1 LQPDDLMELR
11 TRDGIGS
18 NESMRIL
25 QLNIDQLGTG
35 ADRCARE
42 LYEELPKLG
51 VESAMWVS
59 GRAPGTPSGVRTIQ
73 FPWERYLAPLEA
85 FPDLTDWR
93 HRGSIAALRSI
104 SSKKFDL
111 VHIHNIH
118 SGWISIRA
126 VRELTERF
134 PCVWTLHDEWAP
146 KRGLTYDLTGKMS
159 PSDVKRLSHGPIRY
173 IPYHRYHENYKW
185 RRTRKF
191 LDHSMPQ
198 PRAVICPSQ
207 YMAGLARSSGVFPR
221 SEIVHIPNGTRM
233 LDLPEKNMDSGEAK
247 VALGLRADRPTL
259 LMISADLAQAHK
271 GIGLG
276 VTAIKE
282 VGSRRDIQVVLLGN
296 SAQTIRELIRP
307 IPAVCLHARDDAT
320 LARAYRAADITLLPS
335 LGENLPY
342 VALESLACGTPIV
355 CFAIGGMPE
364 IIGQNERG
372 MLCRGIDA
380 LEMSNH
386 LEFLLSHP
394 EIRGTMACEGIKWVR
409 DHCGMTEY
417 LQTITGVYR
426 RVLPS

>member
-1 LQPDDLMELR
+1 
-11 TRDGIGS
+11 
-18 NESMRIL
+18 MRVL
-25 QLNIDQLGTG
+25 QLNIDYSGTG

-42 LYEELPKLG
+42 LYEELPKRG
-51 VESAMWVS
+51 VETAMWVS
-59 GRAPGTPSGVRTIQ
+59 GRTAGTPSGVRTIQ
-73 FPWERYLAPLEA
+73 FPWERCLAPLEV

-104 SSKKFDL
+104 SSKEFDL

-134 PCVWTLHDEWAP
+134 PCVWTLHDEWAA

-185 RRTRKF
+185 RRTRNF
-191 LDHSMPQ
+191 LDHYMPQ
-198 PRAVICPSQ
+198 PKAVICPSE

-233 LDLPEKNMDSGEAK
+233 LDLPETTMDRAAAK
-247 VALGLRADRPTL
+247 VTLGLSADLPTL

-282 VGSRRDIQVVLLGN
+282 AGTRRDIQVVLLGN
-296 SAQTIRELIRP
+296 SAETIQELIRP
-307 IPAVCLHARDDAT
+307 TPSVCLQARDDAT

-342 VALESLACGTPIV
+342 VALESLACGTPV
-355 CFAIGGMPE
+355 VSFAIGGMPE
-364 IIGQNERG
+364 IIGHNERG
-372 MLCRGIDA
+372 ILCRGIDA
-380 LEMSNH
+380 LEMSGH
-386 LEFLLSHP
+386 VEFLLLHP
-394 EIRGTMACEGIKWVR
+394 ELRGTMASAGVKWVR
-409 DHCGMTEY
+409 DHCGMTKY

-426 RVLPS
+426 RVLAS

>member
-1 LQPDDLMELR
+1 
-11 TRDGIGS
+11 
-18 NESMRIL
+18 MRVL
-25 QLNIDQLGTG
+25 QLNIDHSGTG
-35 ADRCARE
+35 ADRAARE

-51 VESAMWVS
+51 VETAMWVS
-59 GRAPGTPSGVRTIQ
+59 GRNPETPPGVLRIPFR
-73 FPWERYLAPLEA
+73 WEKYLAPLEVL
-85 FPDLTDWR
+85 PDLTDWR

-104 SSKKFDL
+104 SPRKFDL

-185 RRTRKF
+185 RRTRRF
-191 LDHSMPQ
+191 LDRCMPQ
-198 PRAVICPSQ
+198 PKVVICPSL
-207 YMAGLARSSGVFPR
+207 YMAGLARSSGVFLH

-233 LDLPEKNMDSGEAK
+233 LDMWEATMDRAQAK
-247 VALGLRADRPTL
+247 VALGLSTDRPAL

-276 VTAIKE
+276 VAAIKRA
-282 VGSRRDIQVVLLGN
+282 GTQRDIQVVLLGN
-296 SAQTIRELIRP
+296 SAQTIKELIRP
-307 IPAVCLHARDDAT
+307 IPAVCLQARDDST
-320 LARAYRAADITLLPS
+320 LARAYRAADVTLLPS

-342 VALESLACGTPIV
+342 VALESLACGTPLI

-372 MLCRGIDA
+372 ILCRSIDA
-380 LEMSNH
+380 LEMVSH
-386 LEFLLSHP
+386 LEYLLSHP
-394 EIRGTMACEGIKWVR
+394 EIREKMSCEGVQWVR
-409 DHCGMTEY
+409 DNCEMTDY
-417 LQTITGVYR
+417 LQKITAVYR
-426 RVLPS
+426 RVLAN

>member
-1 LQPDDLMELR
+1 
-11 TRDGIGS
+11 
-18 NESMRIL
+18 MRVL
-25 QLNIDQLGTG
+25 QLNIDYSGTG
-35 ADRCARE
+35 ADRAGRE

-51 VESAMWVS
+51 VETAMWVS
-59 GRAPGTPSGVRTIQ
+59 GRNPETPPGVLRIPFR
-73 FPWERYLAPLEA
+73 WEKYLAPLEVL
-85 FPDLTDWR
+85 PDLTDWR

-104 SSKKFDL
+104 SPRKFDL

-185 RRTRKF
+185 RRTRRF
-191 LDHSMPQ
+191 LDRCMPQ
-198 PRAVICPSQ
+198 PKVVICPSL
-207 YMAGLARSSGVFPR
+207 YMAGLARSSGVFLH

-233 LDLPEKNMDSGEAK
+233 LDMWEATMDRAQAK
-247 VALGLRADRPTL
+247 VALGLSTDRPAL

-276 VTAIKE
+276 VAAIKRA
-282 VGSRRDIQVVLLGN
+282 GTQRDIQVVLLGN
-296 SAQTIRELIRP
+296 SAQTIKELIRP
-307 IPAVCLHARDDAT
+307 IPAVCLQARDDST
-320 LARAYRAADITLLPS
+320 LARAYRAADVTLLPS

-342 VALESLACGTPIV
+342 VALESLACGTPLI

-372 MLCRGIDA
+372 ILCRSIDA
-380 LEMSNH
+380 LEMVSH
-386 LEFLLSHP
+386 LEYLLSHP
-394 EIRGTMACEGIKWVR
+394 EIREKMSCEGVQWVR
-409 DHCGMTEY
+409 DNCEMTDY
-417 LQTITGVYR
+417 LQTIAAVYR
-426 RVLPS
+426 RVLAN

>member
-1 LQPDDLMELR
+1 
-11 TRDGIGS
+11 
-18 NESMRIL
+18 MRVL
-25 QLNIDQLGTG
+25 QLNIDYSGTG

-51 VESAMWVS
+51 VETAMWVS
-59 GRAPGTPSGVRTIQ
+59 GRNPGTPPEVRGIQ
-73 FPWERYLAPLEA
+73 FRWEKYLTPLEA

-104 SSKKFDL
+104 SSKQFDL
-111 VHIHNIH
+111 VHIHNVH
-118 SGWISIRA
+118 SGWMSIRA
-126 VRELTERF
+126 LRELTERF

-146 KRGLTYDLTGKMS
+146 TRGLTYDLTGKM
-159 PSDVKRLSHGPIRY
+159 PPADVKRLSHGPIRY

-185 RRTRKF
+185 RRTRHF
-191 LDHSMPQ
+191 LDRYMPQ
-198 PRAVICPSQ
+198 PKVVICPSE

-233 LDLPEKNMDSGEAK
+233 LDMPESTMDRAEAK
-247 VALGLRADRPTL
+247 VALGLSSDRPTTDRPTTDRPTL

-276 VTAIKE
+276 VAAIKAA
-282 VGSRRDIQVVLLGN
+282 GTHRDIQVVLLGN
-296 SAQTIRELIRP
+296 SAQSIKELIRP
-307 IPAVCLHARDDAT
+307 IPAVCLQARDDAT

-342 VALESLACGTPIV
+342 VALESLACGTPLI

-372 MLCRGIDA
+372 ILCRNIDA
-380 LEMSNH
+380 LEMSSH
-386 LEFLLSHP
+386 VEFMLSHP
-394 EIRGTMACEGIKWVR
+394 EIRGTMAGEGVKWVR
-409 DHCGMTEY
+409 DNCGMTNY
-417 LQTITGVYR
+417 LQAITAVYR
-426 RVLPS
+426 RVLAN